1 MLSIGKIGAGA
12 GHEYLSKGV
21 TKDSMEY
28 YGGKGERCGRWTGVE
43 AEKLGLA
50 GEIDPDSD
58 AVEALYGRGETPEG
72 VQMGARWATYKTWT
86 ERADDRIRG
95 LAEPTAEKVATIRKE
110 EAMRGSRRPCA
121 AYDLTFSPP
130 KSVSALWAIGDSEVA
145 SAVEAAHDAAITSVI
160 DWIEREAAWT
170 RTGRNGVNHERVEGL
185 IVSRWQHRTSRS
197 GDPQLHTHCA
207 VLNKGRIV
215 GDGKW
220 RALDGQAIYASS
232 AVGNA
237 RYLAALESELT
248 DRLGIEWS
256 APTGAAREIVGIPA
270 ELRSLWSKRAADIAS
285 AVRDEVGS
293 PEGRGRALHSGRTYH
308 RMMQG
313 VRLRTRAPKPDGP
326 APHPDELRAGW
337 EAEMAQAGFDG
348 DGILGRTLA
357 PRAHVGADGV
367 DVDQAISRVFDA
379 LHGQS
384 STWSTWGVEAAVRMH
399 LPAALLDAERN
410 HPDRVLRPDQAEQ
423 DEIIARLVDDIT
435 GQMVNVTNTV
445 IDPNGPTGMHRW
457 TSNRLLTAEAEL
469 VDAAHTE
476 AVFVPPTGDV
486 VPEFGDQL
494 SISQRAAALGVST
507 STRQLDVLVGPAGS
521 GKTTTMRALADHW
534 RNNGARVLGLTTSQV
549 AADQLAKAAGIEAEN
564 TARWF
569 AAANSRCRTYGA
581 DPSDPAQWATWGAH
595 LEPGTLIIVDEAA
608 MVPTLDLQRIQQA
621 AAVAGCKVLAVGDPL
636 QLDAPGAG
644 GAFGLM
650 VSDDRVNALH
660 LEEIHRFQHTWERE
674 ASTRMRE
681 GDGAVVDLY
690 AQHQRIHGG
699 PEAEMYNQV
708 LEAWIGDQAT
718 SEAVMVTQTNDQAS
732 ALARAAREH
741 LIGAGTVDT
750 DRQVALRDGNQ
761 AGTGDVIRTRRN
773 NREITAGQRG
783 FVRNRD
789 TWTVQRVHRDGC
801 LTVKSQNGG
810 AKAKLPRTYVDAHVE
825 LAYAGTA
832 HAVQGR
838 TVDAAHLLCNPNV
851 SREAL
856 YVALTRGRRANSAW
870 VITDSTDHPEW
881 IDGEPATT
889 AEAALHLA
897 IERSPEAQSATQA
910 LRDALDPRSLR
921 AILPAWQHHLHHEV
935 HTSTVDALARA
946 GLDIGEPPSALVG
959 AIRDRYTR
967 SGVSPQT
974 TVAQITQASLDG
986 ANDPWAVLTARA
998 QQVADTLPAD
1008 SNEWMS
1014 ADLNA
1019 QTLSVQG
1026 RYAHLRR
1033 LAADPPEWVANR
1045 IGPRPGHAGGDTWDQ
1060 LANASLVYAD
1070 THSTLRQ
1077 PDPLAAHAANDAG
1090 RRAHAQLMGDIN
1102 QYRTGHATAHQ
1113 PAQTTAPVITR

>member
-1 MLSIGKIGAGA
+1 
-12 GHEYLSKGV
+12 
-21 TKDSMEY
+21 
-28 YGGKGERCGRWTGVE
+28 
-43 AEKLGLA
+43 
-50 GEIDPDSD
+50 
-58 AVEALYGRGETPEG
+58 
-72 VQMGARWATYKTWT
+72 
-86 ERADDRIRG
+86 
-95 LAEPTAEKVATIRKE
+95 
-110 EAMRGSRRPCA
+110 
-121 AYDLTFSPP
+121 
-130 KSVSALWAIGDSEVA
+130 VSALWAIGDGEVA
-145 SAVEAAHDAAITSVI
+145 RAVEAAHDAAITSVI

-207 VLNKGRIV
+207 VLNKGRIE

-220 RALDGQAIYASS
+220 RALDGQPIYASS

-313 VRLRTRAPKPDGP
+313 VRLRTRAPKPDGS

-348 DGILGRTLA
+348 DSILGRTLA
-357 PRAHVGADGV
+357 TREHVGADGL
-367 DVDQAISRVFDA
+367 DVDQAIGRVFDA

-423 DEIIARLVDDIT
+423 DEIVARLVDDIT

-445 IDPNGPTGMHRW
+445 IDPKGPTGMHRW

-469 VDAAHTE
+469 IDAAQTE
-476 AVFVPPTGDV
+476 AVFVPPAGDA

-494 SISQRAAALGVST
+494 SVSQRAAALGVST

-534 RNNGARVLGLTTSQV
+534 RNNGGRVLGLTTSQV
-549 AADQLAKAAGIEAEN
+549 AADQLAEAAGIESEN

-608 MVPTLDLQRIQQA
+608 MVPTLDLRRIQQA

-660 LEEIHRFQHTWERE
+660 LEEIHRFQHAWERE

-681 GDGAVVDLY
+681 GDGAVVGLY
-690 AQHQRIHGG
+690 AEHQRIHGG
-699 PEAEMYNQV
+699 TEAEMYNQV
-708 LEAWIGDQAT
+708 LEAWIGGQAT

-741 LIGAGTVDT
+741 LIGAGTVNT
-750 DRQVALRDGNQ
+750 NRQVALRDGNE

-789 TWTVQRVHRDGC
+789 TWTVQRIHRDGS

-810 AKAKLPRTYVDAHVE
+810 AKARLPRTYVDAHVE

-856 YVALTRGRRANSAW
+856 YVALTRGREANSAW

-897 IERSPEAQSATQA
+897 IERAPEAQSATQA
-910 LRDALDPRSLR
+910 LRDALDPT
-921 AILPAWQHHLHHEV
+921 LPASDPARMATPPPPRGPRQHRR
-935 HTSTVDALARA
+935 RA
-946 GLDIGEPPSALVG
+946 CRRWS
-959 AIRDRYTR
+959 RYRRAPFR
-967 SGVSPQT
+967 SGRRDQGPLHPNGRLPSDDRR
-974 TVAQITQASLDG
+974 ADHQASLDG

-998 QQVADTLPAD
+998 QQVADTLPPD

-1014 ADLNA
+1014 PDLNA
-1019 QTLSVQG
+1019 QTAAVQR
-1026 RYAHLRR
+1026 RYASLRQ
-1033 LAADPPEWVANR
+1033 LAADPPEWVTSR
-1045 IGPRPGHAGGDTWDQ
+1045 IGPRPEHAGADTWDQ

-1077 PDPLAAHAANDAG
+1077 PDPLAAHAASDAG

>member
-28 YGGKGERCGRWTGVE
+28 YGGKGERCGRWTGAE
-43 AEKLGLA
+43 AERLGLV
-50 GEIDPDSD
+50 GEIDPESD
-58 AVEALYGRGETPEG
+58 AMKALYGRGETPEG
-72 VQMGARWATYKTWT
+72 EQMGARWANYKTWT
-86 ERADDRIRG
+86 ERADERVRG
-95 LAEPTAEKVATIRKE
+95 LAEPTAERIAAIRKE

-130 KSVSALWAIGDSEVA
+130 KSVSALWAIGDPDVA
-145 SAVEAAHDAAITSVI
+145 GAVEAAHDAAITSVI
-160 DWIEREAAWT
+160 DWVEQEAGCT

-207 VLNKGRIV
+207 VLNKGRTV
-215 GDGKW
+215 SDGKW
-220 RALDGQAIYASS
+220 RALDGQAIYAAS
-232 AVGNA
+232 AVGNS
-237 RYLAALESELT
+237 RYLSALESELT
-248 DRLGIEWS
+248 DRLGVEWS
-256 APTGAAREIVGIPA
+256 AATGAAREIVGIPS

-285 AVRDEVGS
+285 AVREEVGS
-293 PEGRGRALHSGRTYH
+293 PESRGRAHHSGRTFY
-308 RMMQG
+308 RMMRG
-313 VRLRTRAPKPDGP
+313 VRLRTRAPKPEGP
-326 APHPDELRAGW
+326 APHPDELRNGW
-337 EAEMAQAGFDG
+337 EAEMTGAGFDG
-348 DGILGRTLA
+348 DSILDATLA
-357 PRAHVGADGV
+357 TRQHTVAEGV
-367 DVDQAISRVFDA
+367 DVDQVISRVFDA
-379 LHGQS
+379 LHDQS

-410 HPDRVLRPDQAEQ
+410 HVDRVLRPDQAEQ
-423 DEIIARLVDDIT
+423 DEIAARLVEYIT

-445 IDPNGPTGMHRW
+445 IDSNGPTGMHRW

-469 VDAAHTE
+469 VEAAHAE
-476 AVFVPPTGDV
+476 GVFLPPAGDV
-486 VPEFGDQL
+486 VPEFGEQL
-494 SISQRAAALGVST
+494 SVSQRAAALGVST

-521 GKTTTMRALADHW
+521 GKTTTMRALTDHW
-534 RNNGARVLGLTTSQV
+534 RGNGGQVLGLATSQV
-549 AADQLAKAAGIEAEN
+549 AADQLAEAAGITAEN

-569 AAANSRCRTYGA
+569 AAANSRCRSYGA
-581 DPSDPAQWATWGAH
+581 DPADPAQWARWGAH
-595 LEPGTLIIVDEAA
+595 LEPGTLVIVDEAA

-621 AAVAGCKVLAVGDPL
+621 ATVVGCKVLAVGDPL

-660 LEEIHRFQHTWERE
+660 LEEIHRFHHEWERG
-674 ASTRMRE
+674 ASNRMRE
-681 GDGAVVDLY
+681 GDGTVIDLY
-690 AQHQRIHGG
+690 AEHQRVNGG
-699 PEAEMYNQV
+699 TEAEMYAQV

-718 SEAVMVTQTNDQAS
+718 CEAVMVTQTNDQAS

-741 LIGAGTVDT
+741 LIGNGTVDPN
-750 DRQVALRDGNQ
+750 RQVAFRDGNE

-773 NREITAGQRG
+773 DRQIAAGQRG

-789 TWTVQRVHRDGC
+789 TWTVQRIHRDGS

-810 AKAKLPRTYVDAHVE
+810 AKARLPRSYVDAHVE

-838 TVDAAHLLCNPNV
+838 TVDTAHMLCNPNV

-856 YVALTRGRRANSAW
+856 YVALTRGRQANSAW

-897 IERSPEAQSATQA
+897 IERAPQAQSATQA
-910 LRDALDPRSLR
+910 LRDAVAPHSLR
-921 AILPAWQHHLHHEV
+921 ASLPAWQHHLHHEV
-935 HTSTVDALARA
+935 HTSTVDALAAA
-946 GLDIGEPPSALVG
+946 GLEIGEPPSALVG

-967 SGVSPQT
+967 TGVSPAT
-974 TVAQITQASLDG
+974 TVEQIAQASLDG
-986 ANDPWAVLTARA
+986 ANDPWAVLAARA
-998 QQVADTLPAD
+998 QQVADTLPPD
-1008 SNEWMS
+1008 TNEWMS
-1014 ADLNA
+1014 DELNA
-1019 QTLSVQG
+1019 QTSSIQG
-1026 RYAHLRR
+1026 RYAHLRQ
-1033 LAADPPEWVANR
+1033 LVEDPPDWVTNR
-1045 IGPRPGHAGGDTWDQ
+1045 IGPRPDHAGADRWDQ
-1060 LANASLVYAD
+1060 LAHASLVYAD

-1077 PDPLAAHAANDAG
+1077 PDPLAAHAASDAG

-1102 QYRTGHATAHQ
+1102 HYRTGHATAHQ